1 MSEGEKILPVITIFS
16 GFFILNLLIFKIS
29 YKVIEIRYY
38 QLQSLPPMLT
48 NFVIRLAGGGGGG
61 EGTRSL
67 YLYSIHICM
76 V

>member
-1 MSEGEKILPVITIFS
+1 MIQGAGCERGGKNPASNHDIL

-48 NFVIRLAGGGGGG
+48 NFIIRLAGGGGGG
-61 EGTRSL
+61 GGRG
-67 YLYSIHICM
+67 H
-76 V
+76 